1 MQTLADNIFNV
12 NNKSFIY
19 VANLP
24 AAMANSGVMSK
35 EESITIRTR
44 SEIKEIL
51 QKLANKGYRTL
62 SQQCEMILVEWLKAK
77 GHLKEDGEG
86 S

>member
-1 MQTLADNIFNV
+1 
-12 NNKSFIY
+12 
-19 VANLP
+19 
-24 AAMANSGVMSK
+24 MANSGFMSK

-44 SEIKEIL
+44 TEIKEIL

-62 SQQCEMILVEWLKAK
+62 SQQCEMILVEWLKKK

>member
-1 MQTLADNIFNV
+1 MQTIADNAFDV
-12 NNKSFIY
+12 NNKYFIY
-19 VANLP
+19 VANALTT
-24 AAMANSGVMSK
+24 MANSLMSK

-44 SEIKEIL
+44 TEIKEVL

-62 SQQCEMILVEWLKAK
+62 SQQCEMILVEWLKEN
-77 GHLKEDGEG
+77 GQLKEDGEG

>member
-1 MQTLADNIFNV
+1 MQTLADNIFDV
-12 NNKSFIY
+12 NKKFLIY

-24 AAMANSGVMSK
+24 AAMANSGFMSK

-44 SEIKEIL
+44 TEIKEIL

-62 SQQCEMILVEWLKAK
+62 SQQCEMILVEWLKKK

>member
-12 NNKSFIY
+12 NKKFLIY

-44 SEIKEIL
+44 IEIKEIL
-51 QKLANKGYRTL
+51 QKLAEKGYRTL
-62 SQQCEMILVEWLKAK
+62 SQQCEMILLEWLKK
-77 GHLKEDGEG
+77 NGHLKEDGEG